1 MKSSKKKLMI
11 IIYKVKTHIII
22 SLIMI
27 IQNQIKINLMNIV
40 MIQIID
46 LMIVP
51 ILIMNFPIL
60 IQRIRMI
67 NII

>member
-1 MKSSKKKLMI
+1 
-11 IIYKVKTHIII
+11 
-22 SLIMI
+22 MI